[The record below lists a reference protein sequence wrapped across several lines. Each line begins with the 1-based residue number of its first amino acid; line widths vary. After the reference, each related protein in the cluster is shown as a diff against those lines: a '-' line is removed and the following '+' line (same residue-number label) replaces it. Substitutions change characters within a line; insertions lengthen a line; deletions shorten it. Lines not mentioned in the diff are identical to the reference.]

1 MKENEYMQYLEEN
14 FPFPI
19 TSETLTELKQ
29 LVNIDILEEVYV
41 PKSELISKIDDGLN
55 KCAAL
60 NRKYTELL
68 HEHNFYFVFNQD
80 CAPHFEYTNYT
91 TENIKKYPIEKFLKF
106 TETDY
111 VERSEHYLF
120 IKSKE
125 LLDKYGP
132 AKSFGVFHP
141 LSFYESENYLQSALF
156 NIMNNILYSFDTLK
170 NRKQSLDKGN
180 SGEDYVAREL
190 DLFKDKYK
198 FLENIILPYSDLK
211 GKTSETDLY
220 VLTPKGILVCEIKNK
235 GNEKYVF
242 KISSDGQWSK
252 YNSQGKFLEVM
263 DSPFAQNTRHCI
275 ATEQFLKDNG
285 ITDFKII
292 PVVIIA
298 NEQVR
303 IENNSENIVI
313 RASEL
318 YNLVERLQLPEKYD
332 KEYQTKVFN
341 ILKDKSIKNENLFK
355 VLSVKDNAEEKIINS
370 TSKILDMYIN
380 LIEHKYNVL
389 HDGLLRNSKIHFKRL
404 KRMRI
409 FYGICI
415 LFGIYSLVRIFTG
428 HFSLMCLLPFILIYF
443 FTSEVIE

>member
-19 TSETLTELKQ
+19 TSETLTELKH

-41 PKSELISKIDDGLN
+41 PKSELTNRLIDAIYKCSDLN
-55 KCAAL
+55 K
-60 NRKYTELL
+60 KYMELL
-68 HEHNFYFVFNQD
+68 HKNNFDFIYQD
-80 CAPHFEYTNYT
+80 CNPHFTYSNYT
-91 TENIKKYPIEKFLKF
+91 TENIKKYPNEKLLKF
-106 TETDY
+106 MGTDY
-111 VERSEHYLF
+111 VELSETYLF
-120 IKSKE
+120 KKSKE
-125 LLDKYGP
+125 LLDTYGR
-132 AKSFGVFHP
+132 AKEFKLFQPHC
-141 LSFYESENYLQSALF
+141 FYESENYLQSALF
-156 NIMNNILYSFDTLK
+156 DIMNNILYSFDDLK
-170 NRKQSLDKGN
+170 NKKLGLDKGTA
-180 SGEDYVAREL
+180 GENYVSQEL

-298 NEQVR
+298 NESVR
-303 IENNSENIVI
+303 IENSSENIVI

-318 YNLVERLQLPEKYD
+318 YNLVERLKLPEIYD
-332 KEYQTKVFN
+332 EEYQTKVFN
-341 ILKDKSIKNENLFK
+341 IFKDKSIKNENLFK
-355 VLSVKDNAEEKIINS
+355 VLSVKDDVEEKIINS
-370 TSKILDMYIN
+370 TSRILDMYIN
-380 LIEHKYNVL
+380 LIDHKYNVI
-389 HDGLLRNSKIHFKRL
+389 HDGLLRNSEIHFKRL

-415 LFGIYSLVRIFTG
+415 LFGIYSLIRIFTG

>member
-1 MKENEYMQYLEEN
+1 MKDNEYIQYLEEN

-41 PKSELISKIDDGLN
+41 PKSELTNRLIDAIYKCSDIN
-55 KCAAL
+55 K
-60 NRKYTELL
+60 KYMELL
-68 HEHNFYFVFNQD
+68 HENNFDFIYKD
-80 CAPHFEYTNYT
+80 CNPHFEYSNYT
-91 TENIKKYPIEKFLKF
+91 TENIKKYPSPYPDFIG
-106 TETDY
+106 TDY
-111 VERSEHYLF
+111 VKLSELYLF
-120 IKSKE
+120 NKSKE
-125 LLDKYGP
+125 LLDTYGR
-132 AKSFGVFHP
+132 AKEFKLFQAHC
-141 LSFYESENYLQSALF
+141 FYEAENYLQSALF
-156 NIMNNILYSFDTLK
+156 DIMNNILISFDVLK
-170 NRKQSLDKGN
+170 NKKLSLDKGN
-180 SGEDYVAREL
+180 AGEHYVSQEL
-190 DLFKDKYK
+190 DLFKYKYK
-198 FLENIILPYSDLK
+198 FVENIILPYSDLK

-298 NEQVR
+298 NESVR
-303 IENNSENIVI
+303 IEKDSENIVI

-318 YNLVERLQLPEKYD
+318 YNLVEGLELPEKYNE
-332 KEYQTKVFN
+332 EYQTKVLN
-341 ILKDKSIKNENLFK
+341 ILKDKSIKKENLFK
-355 VLSVKDNAEEKIINS
+355 VLSVKDDAEEKIINS
-370 TSKILDMYIN
+370 TSRILDMYIDFIN
-380 LIEHKYNVL
+380 HKYNVL

-428 HFSLMCLLPFILIYF
+428 HFSLMCLLPFFLLYLF
-443 FTSEVIE
+443 ASEIVDV